1 MLEIGVQ
8 SKEVNFHI
16 QGKWVLD
23 FAGCWAYTWSKACGL
38 LCLCSY
44 FKRRARARCPLFFV
58 FLFFSLC
65 FLTWICISKM
75 MWYAMQM
82 HLTLS
87 FGQCL
92 NLPPTLSYMSL
103 KESFLAP
110 GKWKSSSSSS
120 SFDFGMMLIYLVFN
134 IVDIQLLQPFAKID
148 NKQSGCG
155 PCHDWRRSWRATG
168 FYCSAR
174 VTLFI
179 SCVWC
184 PVYIKV
190 IAMTL

>member
-1 MLEIGVQ
+1 MILQVVGRTNGLRLVGCCAYAAI
-8 SKEVNFHI
+8 SKG
-16 QGKWVLD
+16 QGQGAL
-23 FAGCWAYTWSKACGL
+23 
-38 LCLCSY
+38 
-44 FKRRARARCPLFFV
+44 LFFC
-58 FLFFSLC
+58 FFSLC
-65 FLTWICISKM
+65 FLTWICICICISKM

-82 HLTLS
+82 HLTQS
-87 FGQCL
+87 FGQYL
-92 NLPPTLSYMSL
+92 NLPPTLSYTSL

-110 GKWKSSSSSS
+110 GKWNSSSSSSS
-120 SFDFGMMLIYLVFN
+120 SFEFGMILIYLVFN
-134 IVDIQLLQPFAKID
+134 IVDIQLLQPFAEID

-155 PCHDWRRSWRATG
+155 PCHDWRRSWRATR

>member
-1 MLEIGVQ
+1 MQLFQE
-8 SKEVNFHI
+8 K
-16 QGKWVLD
+16 GKGKVP
-23 FAGCWAYTWSKACGL
+23 S
-38 LCLCSY
+38 
-44 FKRRARARCPLFFV
+44 FF
-58 FLFFSLC
+58 FWFFSLC
-65 FLTWICISKM
+65 FLTWICICICISKNDVVC
-75 MWYAMQM
+75 YADAFD
-82 HLTLS
+82 HELRSVLELATDSEL
-87 FGQCL
+87 
-92 NLPPTLSYMSL
+92 YMSL

-110 GKWKSSSSSS
+110 GKWKSSSSFSSS

-155 PCHDWRRSWRATG
+155 PCHDWRRSWRETG

-190 IAMTL
+190 IATS

>member
-1 MLEIGVQ
+1 MILQVVGRTNGLRLVGCCAYAAISREG
-8 SKEVNFHI
+8 
-16 QGKWVLD
+16 QGQG
-23 FAGCWAYTWSKACGL
+23 A
-38 LCLCSY
+38 
-44 FKRRARARCPLFFV
+44 LFF
-58 FLFFSLC
+58 FWFFSLC
-65 FLTWICISKM
+65 FLTWICICISKM

-155 PCHDWRRSWRATG
+155 PCHDWRRSWRATR

-174 VTLFI
+174 VTFLI